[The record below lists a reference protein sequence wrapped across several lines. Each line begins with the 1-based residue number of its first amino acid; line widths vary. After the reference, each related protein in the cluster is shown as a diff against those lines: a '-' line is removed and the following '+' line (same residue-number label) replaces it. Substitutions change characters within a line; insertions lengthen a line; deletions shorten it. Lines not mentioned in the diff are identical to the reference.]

1 MNRKNNSN
9 NNNKQKETGGPGV
22 HAGGGN
28 GISMEAIGANAVEK
42 QLGLGAEAVEG
53 RWVGGVSGEDR
64 N

>member
-1 MNRKNNSN
+1 M
-9 NNNKQKETGGPGV
+9 
-22 HAGGGN
+22 HAGGDN